1 MSRIGSFK
9 SRVVSRELMVGTFLK
24 TPHYVMIEVFAKSG
38 FDFLCLDAEHAPFDR
53 RAIDECMSVSR
64 ALDFPVLVRVGDTSH
79 REILWALDCGAV
91 GIVAPHIETLAQAE
105 ELSKAARFGLGG
117 RGYAGSTRWA
127 GYATKKMPDLLAQSQ
142 AETVVIAQIEEP
154 AAVEIADSIARV
166 EGIDGLFAG
175 PADLSV
181 GMGYKNQSSNE
192 LKAALKKVGV
202 AAKENGKGYASFIS
216 DVDQAKPWVE
226 DYDVNMFFV
235 GSEHSFIRNKANE
248 ISLRI
253 KEIF

>member
-24 TPHYVMIEVFAKSG
+24 TPHYVMIEVFAQSG

-53 RAIDECMSVSR
+53 RAIDECMAVSR

-79 REILWALDCGAV
+79 REILSAIDCGAV
-91 GIVAPHIETLAQAE
+91 GIVAPHIETLPQAE
-105 ELSKAARFGLGG
+105 ELAKAARFGLGG

-142 AETVVIAQIEEP
+142 DETVVIAQIEEP
-154 AAVEIADSIARV
+154 AAVEIADSIAKT

-181 GMGYKNQSSNE
+181 GMGYKNQDSNE

-202 AAKENGKGYASFIS
+202 AAKENGKGYASFIG
-216 DVDQAKPWVE
+216 DADQAKSWAE
-226 DYDVNMFFV
+226 DYGVNMFFV
-235 GSEHSFIRNKANE
+235 GSEHSFMRNKANE
-248 ISLRI
+248 ISLRV
-253 KEIF
+253 KEIS

>member
-1 MSRIGSFK
+1 MSRIGLFK
-9 SRVVSRELMVGTFLK
+9 SRIVSRELMVGTFLK
-24 TPHYVMIEVFAKSG
+24 TPHYVMIEVFAQSG

-53 RAIDECMSVSR
+53 RAIDECMAVSR

-79 REILWALDCGAV
+79 REILSAIDCGAV
-91 GIVAPHIETLAQAE
+91 GIVAPHIETLSQAE
-105 ELSKAARFGLGG
+105 ELAKAARFGLGG

-142 AETVVIAQIEEP
+142 DETVVIAQIEEP
-154 AAVEIADSIARV
+154 AAVEIADSIART

-181 GMGYKNQSSNE
+181 GMGYKNQDSNE

-202 AAKENGKGYASFIS
+202 AAKENGKGYASFIG
-216 DVDQAKPWVE
+216 DADQAKSWAE
-226 DYDVNMFFV
+226 DYGVNMFFV
-235 GSEHSFIRNKANE
+235 GSEHSFMRNKANE
-248 ISLRI
+248 ISLRV
-253 KEIF
+253 KEIS

>member
-1 MSRIGSFK
+1 MSRIGLFK

-24 TPHYVMIEVFAKSG
+24 TPHYVMIEVFAQSG

-53 RAIDECMSVSR
+53 RAIDECMAVSR

-79 REILWALDCGAV
+79 REILSAIDCGAV
-91 GIVAPHIETLAQAE
+91 GIVAPHIETLSQAE
-105 ELSKAARFGLGG
+105 ELAKAARFGLGG

-142 AETVVIAQIEEP
+142 DETVVIAQIEEP
-154 AAVEIADSIARV
+154 AAVEIADSIARIK
-166 EGIDGLFAG
+166 GIDGLFAG

-181 GMGYKNQSSNE
+181 GMGYKNQDSNE

-202 AAKENGKGYASFIS
+202 AAKENGKGYASFIG
-216 DVDQAKPWVE
+216 DADQAKSWAE
-226 DYDVNMFFV
+226 DYGVNMFFV
-235 GSEHSFIRNKANE
+235 GSEHSFMRNKANE
-248 ISLRI
+248 ISLRV
-253 KEIF
+253 KEIS

>member
-24 TPHYVMIEVFAKSG
+24 TPHYVMIEVFAQSG

-53 RAIDECMSVSR
+53 RAIDECMAVSR

-79 REILWALDCGAV
+79 KEILWAIDCGAV
-91 GIVAPHIETLAQAE
+91 GIVAPHIETLSQAE
-105 ELSKAARFGLGG
+105 EVAKAARFGLGG

-127 GYATKKMPDLLAQSQ
+127 GYATRKMPDLLAQSQ

-154 AAVEIADSIARV
+154 AAVEIADSIARI

-181 GMGYKNQSSNE
+181 GMGYKNQDSNE
-192 LKAALKKVGV
+192 LKAALKKVGL
-202 AAKENGKGYASFIS
+202 AAKDNSKGYASFIG
-216 DVDQAKPWVE
+216 DAGQAKSWAG
-226 DYDVNMFFV
+226 DYGVNMFFV

-248 ISLRI
+248 ISLQV
-253 KEIF
+253 KEIS

>member
-24 TPHYVMIEVFAKSG
+24 TPHYVMIEVFAQSG

-53 RAIDECMSVSR
+53 RAIDECMAVSR

-79 REILWALDCGAV
+79 REILSAIDCGAV
-91 GIVAPHIETLAQAE
+91 GIVAPHIETLPEAE
-105 ELSKAARFGLGG
+105 ELAKAARFGLGG

-127 GYATKKMPDLLAQSQ
+127 GYATKKMPDLLDQSQ
-142 AETVVIAQIEEP
+142 DETVVIAQIEEP
-154 AAVEIADSIARV
+154 AAVEIADSIAKT

-181 GMGYKNQSSNE
+181 GMGYKNQDSNE

-202 AAKENGKGYASFIS
+202 AAKENGKGYASFIG
-216 DVDQAKPWVE
+216 DADQAKSWAE
-226 DYDVNMFFV
+226 DYGVNMFFV
-235 GSEHSFIRNKANE
+235 GSEHSFMRNKANE
-248 ISLRI
+248 ISLRV
-253 KEIF
+253 KEIS

>member
-1 MSRIGSFK
+1 MSRIVSFK

-24 TPHYVMIEVFAKSG
+24 TPHYVMIEVFAQSG

-53 RAIDECMSVSR
+53 RAIDECMAVSR

-79 REILWALDCGAV
+79 REILSAIDCGAV
-91 GIVAPHIETLAQAE
+91 GIVAPHIETLSQAE
-105 ELSKAARFGLGG
+105 ELAKAARFGLGG

-154 AAVEIADSIARV
+154 AAVEIADSIARI

-181 GMGYKNQSSNE
+181 GMGYNNQDSNE
-192 LKAALKKVGV
+192 LKAALQKVGL
-202 AAKENGKGYASFIS
+202 AAKENGKGYASFIG
-216 DVDQAKPWVE
+216 DADQAKSWAE
-226 DYDVNMFFV
+226 DYGVNMFFV

-248 ISLRI
+248 ISLLV
-253 KEIF
+253 KEIS

>member
-24 TPHYVMIEVFAKSG
+24 TPHYVMIEVFAQSG

-53 RAIDECMSVSR
+53 RAIDECMAVSR

-79 REILWALDCGAV
+79 REILSAIDCGAV
-91 GIVAPHIETLAQAE
+91 GIVAPHIETLSQAE
-105 ELSKAARFGLGG
+105 ELAKAARFGLGG

-142 AETVVIAQIEEP
+142 DETVVIAQIEEP
-154 AAVEIADSIARV
+154 AAVEIADLIARI

-181 GMGYKNQSSNE
+181 GMGYKNQDSNE
-192 LKAALKKVGV
+192 LTAALKKVGV
-202 AAKENGKGYASFIS
+202 AAKENGKGYASFIG
-216 DVDQAKPWVE
+216 DADQAKSWAE
-226 DYDVNMFFV
+226 YYGVNMFFV
-235 GSEHSFIRNKANE
+235 GSEHSFMRNKANE
-248 ISLRI
+248 ISLRV
-253 KEIF
+253 KEIS

>member
-1 MSRIGSFK
+1 MSRIVSFK

-24 TPHYVMIEVFAKSG
+24 TPHYVMIEVFAQSG

-53 RAIDECMSVSR
+53 RAIDECMAVSR
-64 ALDFPVLVRVGDTSH
+64 ALDFPVLVRVGDASH
-79 REILWALDCGAV
+79 REILSAIDCGAV
-91 GIVAPHIETLAQAE
+91 GIVAPHIETLSQAE
-105 ELSKAARFGLGG
+105 ELAKAARFGLGG

-142 AETVVIAQIEEP
+142 DETVVIAQIEEP
-154 AAVEIADSIARV
+154 AAVEIADSIARI

-181 GMGYKNQSSNE
+181 GMGYKNQDSKE

-202 AAKENGKGYASFIS
+202 AAKENGKGYASFIG
-216 DVDQAKPWVE
+216 DADQAKSWAE
-226 DYDVNMFFV
+226 DYGVNMFFV
-235 GSEHSFIRNKANE
+235 GSEHSFMRNKANE
-248 ISLRI
+248 ISLRV
-253 KEIF
+253 KEIS